1 MLSAIALRS
10 DRILFGSADFLSFL
24 TVCFFQKVLDL
35 VLFQQLA
42 LLVEDLRKG
51 WVLRLDV
58 NACVQSS

>member
-35 VLFQQLA
+35 VLF
-42 LLVEDLRKG
+42 
-51 WVLRLDV
+51 
-58 NACVQSS
+58 